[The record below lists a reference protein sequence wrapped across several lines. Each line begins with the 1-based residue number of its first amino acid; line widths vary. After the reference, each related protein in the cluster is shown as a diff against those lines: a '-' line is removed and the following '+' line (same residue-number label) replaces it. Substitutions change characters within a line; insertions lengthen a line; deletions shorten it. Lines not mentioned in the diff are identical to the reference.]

1 MFSFFNLILIIQN
14 LFHSEYAFKSLPG
27 LENKFTSNPCDYIGY
42 VLAYSL
48 QFFHSATC
56 ISCFWLSK
64 VQLQK
69 SVLLNPVIHQ
79 RKPLEVPADVLAS
92 SQMIPTLTYF
102 INFLLFWKKK
112 KTLLS
117 QQTSTLCGKFPRVCS
132 SSARQMGSSVT
143 APVKTEMQVFDEFN
157 MKMKFCLK

>member
-48 QFFHSATC
+48 QFFHSAMC
-56 ISCFWLSK
+56 ISCFQLSK

-69 SVLLNPVIHQ
+69 SVLLNPMIHQ

-102 INFLLFWKKK
+102 INFLLFWRKKPYFPSK
-112 KTLLS
+112 LLHYVARF
-117 QQTSTLCGKFPRVCS
+117 LE
-132 SSARQMGSSVT
+132 SAALLQGRWGV
-143 APVKTEMQVFDEFN
+143 
-157 MKMKFCLK
+157 L